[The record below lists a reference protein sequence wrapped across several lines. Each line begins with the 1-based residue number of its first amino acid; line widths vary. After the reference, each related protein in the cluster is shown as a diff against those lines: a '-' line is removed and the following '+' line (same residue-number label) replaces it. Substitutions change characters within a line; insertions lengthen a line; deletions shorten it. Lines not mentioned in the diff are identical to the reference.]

1 MAQSLLNKLLY
12 AGNTD
17 DLPVY
22 LKSRVK
28 ATNIIALLLLSTI
41 AIPFVGIS
49 LIYFPFLAIF
59 PGMGA
64 VISIGVLIANL
75 SGGVYFSRLVI
86 SVLPILLAAAYNAYL
101 CGPNDQPIAS
111 VILVELSFALV
122 PFILFDLRE
131 RKFLLLSVFVC
142 AITII
147 SFPITKSWVH
157 LEADSTVLREG
168 WLSYVTTVLA
178 VITQM
183 GCIYGLAS
191 MNKYAEDRSEKLIA
205 EMDHKNSILEE
216 ASVSL
221 QDNLKELEKAQLAE
235 QKRSWATEGIARV
248 SEIIRTTAT
257 PQEMYDR
264 IISQIVQ
271 YGRANQGAL
280 YIVHSKNEINSET
293 TIKLVSCYA
302 YARKKHIE
310 QVYSPGEGLLGQA
323 YLEKEYIFM
332 TDIPENYMRI
342 TSGLGAANPRSLLIM
357 PMKVN
362 DVVEGILEI
371 ASFHTF
377 EQHEIDFFA
386 RLGETIASSIQHQR
400 INEHTRYLLENTLS
414 QSEMMRAQE
423 EEMRQNMEELAS
435 TQEEMQRK
443 EVEYICRI
451 QQLEAFIAEGS
462 NPDAVLTVDI
472 NERITKG

>member
-1 MAQSLLNKLLY
+1 MAQSLLNKLVH
-12 AGNTD
+12 AGNTN

-28 ATNIIALLLLSTI
+28 ATNVIALILLTTI
-41 AIPFVGIS
+41 ALPFVGIS

-64 VISIGVLIANL
+64 VISLGVLIANL
-75 SGGVYFSRLVI
+75 RGGVYYSRLVI

-131 RKFLLLSVFVC
+131 RAFLSISAFVC

-147 SFPITKSWVH
+147 SFPVTKNWVH
-157 LEADSTVLREG
+157 LEADSTVLRDG

-191 MNKYAEDRSEKLIA
+191 MNKYAEGKSEKLIS
-205 EMDHKNSILEE
+205 EMDKKNAVLEE
-216 ASVSL
+216 ASASL

-235 QKRSWATEGIARV
+235 QKRSWATEGISRV
-248 SEIIRTTAT
+248 SEIIRTTSN
-257 PQEMYDR
+257 PQEMYDK
-264 IISQIVQ
+264 IISLIVQ
-271 YGRANQGAL
+271 YARANQGGL
-280 YIVHSKNEINSET
+280 YIVHSKNEINPET
-293 TIKLVSCYA
+293 TIKLASCYA

-323 YLEKEYIFM
+323 YLEKEHIFI
-332 TDIPENYMRI
+332 TDIPENYVRI
-342 TSGLGAANPRSLLIM
+342 TSGLGASNPRSLLIM
-357 PMKVN
+357 PMMVN
-362 DVVEGILEI
+362 EVVEGVLEI
-371 ASFHTF
+371 ASFQKF
-377 EQHEIDFFA
+377 EQHEIDFFS

-400 INEHTRYLLENTLS
+400 INEHTRYLLENTLM
-414 QSEMMRAQE
+414 QSEQMRAQE

-443 EVEYICRI
+443 EQEYIRKI
-451 QQLEAFIAEGS
+451 QKLEEKLAEH
-462 NPDAVLTVDI
+462 V
-472 NERITKG
+472 